1 MLYYYE
7 IVDADILSII
17 IENYDRISI
26 DWTKSNK
33 KKDEQLELIVKY
45 HKKIVDNQVKV
56 CYGASP
62 KQPRG
67 REYVDKGLGLQKLKK
82 EIRQTI
88 QNGKYKDYDAKHAL
102 PSVLSWYA
110 KKNGQTCI
118 ALDTILNDYTLYKKH
133 KEIILESIFGG
144 SQKYNALPKKIK
156 IIEDLRKEI
165 KTIQTFM
172 AGSNIGKPNIK
183 KENYNGSLCAIILQE
198 YERQILDCCEDFL
211 IFNRIPIINLI
222 KAFDGFELPSN
233 IILNLEAL
241 NKWVFEK
248 TTIPMQ
254 FVEKQKE
261 YMLDLTGYETS
272 ENATKNEYNEIK
284 KEFETEVA
292 MIKDPFHFIIKRN
305 YGIQRVPKTDLFG
318 LYAHLTFGK
327 KRKSF
332 LTEWLKDPNKKCY
345 SKIDFLPPPL
355 YEPPDVFNL
364 WRGFDIE
371 KVKLYDYVDADLQPF
386 FDLVMV
392 MANNDKK
399 AYDYLIKWN
408 ADIIQNAGRKTGTA
422 IVLKGGMGV
431 GKNTYAKIQKKLF
444 SESYYVDTADPKNDI
459 FCPFNNLTTNK
470 LLINFNETESKD
482 TFANNSKIKDMITE
496 LTENVREKHVTAI
509 TTKSFVRLQFLSN
522 RYIVVKLEDGD
533 RRFVILEV
541 SDEKKGD
548 TDYWD
553 IINNWLDNDFNI
565 RKLFDYLKKV
575 DITNFKWEKER
586 PISEAYLETMDSCKC
601 NELKFLDELLH
612 DWDGKKKDISL
623 SNKTIQD
630 RMKKDFGLSYEYNM
644 KSFNGIIKKMIIPM
658 VAFKSNSARGWK
670 INYEELLKFMVE
682 KKYHRPEKYETCE
695 VKDDD
700 EVETDGF

>member
-7 IVDADILSII
+7 LVDADILSII

-33 KKDEQLELIVKY
+33 KRDEQLDLLVKY
-45 HKKIVDNQVKV
+45 HKKIVSNQVKV

-67 REYVDKGLGLQKLKK
+67 REYVEKGLGLQKMKK

-88 QNGKYKDYDAKHAL
+88 QNGKYRDYDAKHAL

-110 KKNGQTCI
+110 KKNGQTCV
-118 ALDTILNDYTLYKKH
+118 ALDTILGDYTMYKKH

-144 SQKYNALPKKIK
+144 SQKYNQLTKKIK

-172 AGSNIGKPNIK
+172 AGENIGKPNIK

-211 IFNRIPIINLI
+211 IFNKIPIINLI
-222 KAFDGFELPSN
+222 KAFDGFELPST
-233 IILNLEAL
+233 ITLDLEAL

-261 YMLDLTGYETS
+261 YVLDLTGFETS
-272 ENATKNEYNEIK
+272 ENALKNEYNEIK
-284 KEFETEVA
+284 KEFEMEVA
-292 MIKDPFHFIIKRN
+292 MIKDPAHFIINRD
-305 YGIQRVPKTDLFG
+305 YGFQRIPKNDLFT
-318 LYAHLTFGK
+318 LYAHLTIGK
-327 KRKSF
+327 KRNSF
-332 LTEWLKDPNKKCY
+332 ITEWLKDANKRCY
-345 SKIDFLPPPL
+345 DKIDFLPPPL
-355 YEPPDVFNL
+355 HCPSNVYNL

-371 KVKLYDYVDADLQPF
+371 KVKLYEYTDDDLKPF
-386 FDLVMV
+386 FDLVNV
-392 MANNDKK
+392 MANNDPKTF
-399 AYDYLIKWN
+399 DYLIKWN
-408 ADIIQNAGRKTGTA
+408 ADILQNAGRKTGTA
-422 IVLKGGMGV
+422 VVLKGAQGT

-444 SESYYVDTADPKNDI
+444 SQEYYVDTADPKKDI
-459 FCPFNNLTTNK
+459 FGDYNNLTTNK

-482 TFANNSKIKDMITE
+482 TFANNSRIKDMITE
-496 LTENVREKHVTAI
+496 PTENVREKYVKAI
-509 TTKSFVRLQFLSN
+509 VIKSFCRLQFLSN
-522 RYIVVKLEDGD
+522 NYIVVKLEDGD

-553 IINNWLDNDFNI
+553 RINNWLDNDFNI
-565 RKLFDYLKKV
+565 RKLYDYLMKI
-575 DITNFKWEKER
+575 DISTFKWEKER
-586 PISEAYLETMDSCKC
+586 PITQAYLETMDSCKA

-612 DWDGKKKDISL
+612 DWKTGTTELKIT
-623 SNKTIQD
+623 NKFIQD
-630 RMKKDFGLSYEYNM
+630 KMKSMFSLSYEYNM
-644 KSFNGIIKKMIIPM
+644 KSFNGVVKKLNIPM
-658 VAFKSNSARGWK
+658 NAYKSNLTRGWA
-670 INYEELLKFMVE
+670 INHDELLKFMIE
-682 KKYHRPEKYETCE
+682 KKYHTPEKYETCQIINE
-695 VKDDD
+695 S
-700 EVETDGF
+700 EYETDF